1 MKRKIQPPDNSKK
14 QSSNNNPVNA
24 ITGSLNMM
32 RIAINK
38 HEQKKINLATGREYF
53 ITENKK

>member
-14 QSSNNNPVNA
+14 QSSNNYPVNA

-38 HEQKKINLATGREYF
+38 HEQKNVKAPLSRQ
-53 ITENKK
+53 